1 MHWLQHA
8 IALHAPVR
16 RKHVRGGL
24 ARPCENGHVV
34 WNRNVADLSGE
45 ADVIDDAE
53 SFAAAEADKMRGHA
67 LHVGGLDP
75 GATLPVCRSMQER
88 GTCLM
93 TVARRFSMTSLHV
106 SQGNR
111 SLDSASSRHK
121 EKCHKEARNNTAR
134 IRDVYG
140 FHDRIYPFS
149 ICAVLYIRRGCSYKA
164 PCASGTMT
172 LRLRL
177 RSGSVCGDPLSVRQL
192 FADFE
197 VRDAAE
203 RRPTQ

>member
-1 MHWLQHA
+1 MHQCVESMCGAAWR
-8 IALHAPVR
+8 VR
-16 RKHVRGGL
+16 AKTGT
-24 ARPCENGHVV
+24 
-34 WNRNVADLSGE
+34 LSGIE
-45 ADVIDDAE
+45 MSRTFPAKRTSLTMQNRLRRQKPIRC
-53 SFAAAEADKMRGHA
+53 AAMHYTS
-67 LHVGGLDP
+67 GGLDP